1 MQSDQLQEI
10 AAILARGFLRNQN
23 RRTLQ
28 AADTPSQDSLA
39 CVAEQSVHVNAV
51 G

>member
-10 AAILARGFLRNQN
+10 AAILARGFLRYQN
-23 RRTLQ
+23 RRTVQ
-28 AADTPSQDSLA
+28 AADTAMQDSLA
-39 CVAEQSVHVNAV
+39 CAAEQSVHVIAV